1 MAFERLPTETLIDI
15 VKYAG
20 IDGTTSSWLSLA
32 SCNRTLNRIV
42 TPMLY
47 LNFTEAGRKSVPK
60 LLRTVLANTQLAT
73 YVRRYTG
80 PGFPNREFL
89 DVSELAQ
96 ADFAACQE
104 RMNAFQE
111 TLKGTGAALEGI
123 ENWMPRIR
131 QGRWHAVTS
140 MLFLL
145 LPNLEGIEMI
155 DYRHDEE
162 GDMAHALGIAARLQ
176 GSGISAQYSLEHL
189 TDVSLSPFAQ
199 PDVAEADD
207 PLGFYLWPESEYLH
221 FSDVMPFLRLPSV
234 QSVAV
239 SRLAVDNA
247 RDRRPVFSPENCQF
261 STKELEITSSCL
273 EAWWLIEFLRLFTS
287 LRKFSY
293 NHVAREDEVPEV
305 LPQEIRQ
312 AIAHLLPC
320 LEELEI
326 SEACKENGERTTVRE
341 IGSLAEFERLKS
353 IDVDWSTLFGFP
365 SGEDGSMP
373 AVRLCEVLPR
383 ALERLILRHSVG
395 LCYEENLRELLWVVE
410 ERFPELKRI
419 EMRGSH
425 RNDSGALTRD
435 FKAKGV
441 ELLIHPLKCDF
452 GTKKVIFE

>member
-32 SCNRTLNRIV
+32 SCNQNLNRIV

-47 LNFTEAGRKSVPK
+47 LNFTEMGRNSVPK

-104 RMNAFQE
+104 RVNAFQE
-111 TLKGTGAALEGI
+111 TLKGTGAALEDI

-140 MLFLL
+140 MLLLL

-155 DYRHDEE
+155 DYRHDEA
-162 GDMAHALGIAARLQ
+162 GDMEHALGIAARLQ
-176 GSGISAQYSLEHL
+176 GSGILTQFSLEHL

-221 FSDVMPFLRLPSV
+221 FSDIMPFLRLPSV

-247 RDRRPVFSPENCQF
+247 RDRRLVCPPENYQF
-261 STKELEITSSCL
+261 STKKLEIANSCL
-273 EAWWLIEFLRLFTS
+273 DAWWLITFLRLFTS
-287 LRKFSY
+287 LRKLSY
-293 NHVAREDEVPEV
+293 NHVAREQENPDF
-305 LPQEIRQ
+305 LPQEIGQ
-312 AIAHLLPC
+312 AIAHLHPC

-326 SEACKENGERTTVRE
+326 SNLGEESGEWTTARE
-341 IGSLAEFERLKS
+341 IGSLAQFERLKS
-353 IDVDWSTLFGFP
+353 IDVDWSILFGFP
-365 SGEDGSMP
+365 SGLDGSTP
-373 AVRLCEVLPR
+373 VVRLCEVLPK
-383 ALERLILRHSVG
+383 ALERLVLRHSG
-395 LCYEENLRELLWVVE
+395 GMCCEENLRELLWVVE

-419 EMRGSH
+419 EMKGTH
-425 RNDSGALTRD
+425 CNDSGALTRD

-441 ELLIHPLKCDF
+441 ELLTHPPKCNF

>member
-32 SCNRTLNRIV
+32 SCNQTLNRIV

-47 LNFTEAGRKSVPK
+47 LKFTEAGRKSVPK
-60 LLRTVLANTQLAT
+60 LLRTVLANTHLAT

-80 PGFPNREFL
+80 SGFPNRDFL
-89 DVSELAQ
+89 DVSDLAQ

-104 RMNAFQE
+104 RVNAFQE
-111 TLKGTGAALEGI
+111 TVKGTGAALEDI

-140 MLFLL
+140 MLLLL

-155 DYRHDEE
+155 DYRHDEA
-162 GDMAHALGIAARLQ
+162 GDMEHALGIAARLQ
-176 GSGISAQYSLEHL
+176 GSGISTQFSLEHL
-189 TDVSLSPFAQ
+189 TDISLSPFAQ
-199 PDVAEADD
+199 PEVAEAED

-221 FSDVMPFLRLPSV
+221 FSDIMPFLRLPSV

-247 RDRRPVFSPENCQF
+247 RDRLGVFPTENCQF

-273 EAWWLIEFLRLFTS
+273 EGWGLITFLRLFTS

-293 NHVAREDEVPEV
+293 SHFGREYEDTDF
-305 LPQEIRQ
+305 LPQEFGQ

-326 SEACKENGERTTVRE
+326 SGAWEEFEELTTARE

-353 IDVDWSTLFGFP
+353 IDVDWSTLFGYP
-365 SGEDGSMP
+365 SDEDGSLP
-373 AVRLCEVLPR
+373 VVRLCEVLPR
-383 ALERLILRHSVG
+383 ALERLVLRHSGG
-395 LCYEENLRELLWVVE
+395 LCCEETLRELLCVVE

-452 GTKKVIFE
+452 GTEKVIFE